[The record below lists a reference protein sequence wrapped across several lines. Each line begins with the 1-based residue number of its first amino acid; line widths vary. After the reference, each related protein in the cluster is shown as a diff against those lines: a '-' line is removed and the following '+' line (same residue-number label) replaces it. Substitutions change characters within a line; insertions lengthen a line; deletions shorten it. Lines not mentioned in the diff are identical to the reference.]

1 MLAAPIPPLP
11 ATTMPTPIRARF
23 LFRLVLAR
31 AVRLVPLAAGV
42 ALPITACL
50 AAGPYGPAGD
60 GMAPWYAQPGAQPA
74 YPSMSGPPANAVPG
88 YGGGGAWPAGGQI
101 GYGPQQPDDEA
112 APPEAGG
119 QPAYQGQP
127 VYQGR
132 RGYPGLPGYRHQ
144 PGSPGRPI
152 YLNPSEDNDSP
163 YPPPGNGQPQPGYG
177 QPAPYAP
184 QFGMVLGVRP
194 IGGPTRPA
202 GVLGT
207 TLGEP
212 DNPAGQPL
220 SALARY
226 RLDLRL
232 DDGALR
238 SFDLLDADD
247 WRPGDRVRIDAGNRL
262 SHD

>member
-1 MLAAPIPPLP
+1 
-11 ATTMPTPIRARF
+11 
-23 LFRLVLAR
+23 
-31 AVRLVPLAAGV
+31 
-42 ALPITACL
+42 
-50 AAGPYGPAGD
+50 
-60 GMAPWYAQPGAQPA
+60 MAPWYAQPGAQPA

-112 APPEAGG
+112 APPEAG
-119 QPAYQGQP
+119 GQP

-207 TLGEP
+207 MLGEP

-247 WRPGDRVRIDAGNRL
+247 WRPRDRVRIDAGNRL